1 MQIGTIGR
9 NRELY
14 DEFMKH
20 PSFEIFDYD
29 EEIFKMTNQRPKLTV
44 NVEKLNKYIKFV
56 LKIRVREEG
65 KTHIYRSLMTRCT
78 PEMYEQRNYNQNET
92 STFRFDRRLCP
103 EVDAIKDFW
112 KLKNG
117 YSNEKERISFNI

>member
-1 MQIGTIGR
+1 MGIGTIGR
-9 NRELY
+9 NRGLY

-20 PSFEIFDYD
+20 TSFEIFDYD
-29 EEIFKMTNQRPKLTV
+29 EEIFKMTNQMPKLKI

-78 PEMYEQRNYNQNET
+78 PEMYE
-92 STFRFDRRLCP
+92 
-103 EVDAIKDFW
+103 
-112 KLKNG
+112 
-117 YSNEKERISFNI
+117 